1 MRSTTAHATGL
12 VHRAF
17 FHMQTIW
24 QEIKS
29 DNVPRQG
36 ICLLENSSCDSP
48 SVTSSSGDFLGR
60 LRLDSEQIDSR
71 FCKSSCSSPFPG
83 DSFFFR
89 LYCGV
94 LISGTVWFESPFNCQ
109 PYLVSNA
116 LPYFLAF
123 FFHLLVFLLPTFLL
137 FSSKCNLVSKCVEQV

>member
-94 LISGTVWFESPFNCQ
+94 LISGTVWFDSPCNC
-109 PYLVSNA
+109 
-116 LPYFLAF
+116 
-123 FFHLLVFLLPTFLL
+123 HPTLSRMPFRI
-137 FSSKCNLVSKCVEQV
+137 FSRSSSIFWCFSLRRSSCSLQSVTWSASV